1 MSYRR
6 NLGKVKGEPGQVV
19 QPKIETENG
28 TKKIKWE
35 IKEQS
40 ELVVPPEIDITPTF
54 YKPIIDIDEENGK
67 VFISF
72 ESVTSAN
79 PPHID
84 TKINIKGDKGDE
96 GTFDTVV
103 CPNGFPTIDEAEEG
117 RIYIYQGEAK
127 AYDAKSNKLY
137 FIEDLGKFNAYLTIR
152 DADSREEDL
161 IANFNAK
168 IGQVADCQRAIMQ
181 KLGVTMNIPNGD

>member
-54 YKPIIDIDEENGK
+54 YKPIIDIDEANDK

-72 ESVTSAN
+72 ESVTSTDC
-79 PPHID
+79 PSVEPV
-84 TKINIKGDKGDE
+84 NIKGEKGED

-117 RIYIYQGEAK
+117 KIYIYQGEAK
-127 AYDAKSNKLY
+127 AYDADSNKLY

>member
-54 YKPIIDIDEENGK
+54 YKPIIDIDEANDK

-72 ESVTSAN
+72 
-79 PPHID
+79 
-84 TKINIKGDKGDE
+84 
-96 GTFDTVV
+96 
-103 CPNGFPTIDEAEEG
+103 
-117 RIYIYQGEAK
+117 
-127 AYDAKSNKLY
+127 
-137 FIEDLGKFNAYLTIR
+137 
-152 DADSREEDL
+152 
-161 IANFNAK
+161 
-168 IGQVADCQRAIMQ
+168 
-181 KLGVTMNIPNGD
+181 